1 MTAITKTKPK
11 KKSTYHSNDISVFA
25 DVVLKLL
32 FGIIVFGT
40 CLYPLLIILASSFSD
55 NMEILRE
62 GYSFLPK
69 GFTLEAYDFVL
80 QKGGQLGH
88 SYFITIVNTLIG
100 TTVGVCMM
108 AMYAYAISRKD
119 VKYAGFFSLF
129 AYITFVFNGGLV
141 PFYVVYSKVLGLG
154 NTIWVMIIPY
164 LVDVWYIVILK
175 TYFANSIPHEVFE
188 SATIDGAGEIKIF
201 IKIILPLAMPA
212 LATVVMFTIL
222 KYWNDFQLP
231 LYFIEDTKLYN
242 VQYMLYRIM
251 SNMEFISQDTRS
263 VRLSGPL
270 PVESARMAMC
280 VLGAG
285 PLLVAYPFFQ
295 QYFIKGLTMGSVKG

>member
-1 MTAITKTKPK
+1 M
-11 KKSTYHSNDISVFA
+11 KS
-25 DVVLKLL
+25 
-32 FGIIVFGT
+32 
-40 CLYPLLIILASSFSD
+40 
-55 NMEILRE
+55 
-62 GYSFLPK
+62 
-69 GFTLEAYDFVL
+69 
-80 QKGGQLGH
+80 GQLGR
-88 SYFITIVNTLIG
+88 SYFVTVMNTAIG
-100 TTVGVCMM
+100 TVVGVTMM
-108 AMYAYAISRKD
+108 SMYAYAISRKD

-141 PFYVVYSKVLGLG
+141 PFYFVYSRVLGLT
-154 NTIWVMIIPY
+154 NTLWVMIIPY

-188 SATIDGAGEIKIF
+188 SATIDGAGEIRIF
-201 IKIILPLAMPA
+201 VKIILPLAMPA
-212 LATVVMFTIL
+212 IATVILFTVL

-231 LYFIEDTKLYN
+231 LYFIEESKLYN

-251 SNMEFISQDTRS
+251 ANMEFISQDTRS
-263 VRLSGPL
+263 IRLEGPL

-295 QYFIKGLTMGSVKG
+295 RYFVKGLTMGSVKG

>member
-1 MTAITKTKPK
+1 MTTLTKSKIKK
-11 KKSTYHSNDISVFA
+11 KKSFHSNDISVFA
-25 DVVLKLL
+25 DLFLKIL
-32 FGIIVFGT
+32 FGIVIFGT
-40 CLYPLLIILASSFSD
+40 CLYPLLIILASSFSE
-55 NMEILRE
+55 NMSILRE

-69 GFTLEAYDFVL
+69 NFTLEAYDFVL
-80 QKGGQLGH
+80 RRSGQLGR
-88 SYFITIVNTLIG
+88 SYMVTILNTAIG
-100 TTVGVCMM
+100 TSVGVVMM

-119 VKYAGFFSLF
+119 VKYANFFSLF
-129 AYITFVFNGGLV
+129 AYITFIFNGGLV
-141 PFYVVYSKVLGLG
+141 PFYIVYSRVLGLS

-212 LATVVMFTIL
+212 IATVVLFTVL

-231 LYFIEDTKLYN
+231 LYFIEETKLYN

-251 SNMEFISQDTRS
+251 SNMEFVSQDTHS
-263 VRLSGPL
+263 VNLSGPL

-295 QYFIKGLTMGSVKG
+295 KYFVKGLTMGSVKG